1 MQKAY
6 GPGGLGLV
14 GAMAALCLFSI
25 PVSGGEP
32 TGGTSPGN
40 VCLRFDEIDGVV
52 GAALRTPH
60 SLIVKD
66 RRGQKFLI
74 TTSGWCHDLDLKTA
88 TVSSCVK
95 AGDWIPSTGKAA
107 TYTFGTVTGSTG
119 PRCFITGV
127 KAYSADME
135 QADPSPSP

>member
-6 GPGGLGLV
+6 GLIWALV
-14 GAMAALCLFSI
+14 LACLFI
-25 PVSGGEP
+25 FPVSGGEP
-32 TGGTSPGN
+32 PGEANSGQASPAGG
-40 VCLRFDEIDGVV
+40 VCLHPDEIDGVV

-88 TVSSCVK
+88 TFSSCVK

-119 PRCFITGV
+119 PRCIISCV
-127 KAYSADME
+127 KAYSADMD
-135 QADPSPSP
+135 QTAPSP